1 VLNNAQIDD
10 IVSGKIPLSALSSAE
25 KLRII
30 DLLDEKTQ
38 RLQADTAKIDLV
50 PFAHAVYPG
59 YSVGAHHKRMA
70 ELFKA
75 VADGTK
81 KRIIINIAPRFGKSE
96 LSSYLFPAWF
106 LGQKPDA
113 KIIMATHTASLSE
126 DFGRRVRNLIT
137 TPEYQRIFPG
147 TQLSGDSKSAGA
159 WNTSVGGKYYA
170 VGVGGAL
177 AGRGAD
183 LLVIDDPHALE
194 VSTLVAT
201 TQGFKTVSDLKVGD
215 FVFGPDGVP
224 TEVLSKSM
232 VWDDRPLYEV
242 ATNDGE
248 IIKCDGGHLWNY
260 RSDTKLFARHKN
272 STARDLAYW
281 DKTSLPCMPRHKA
294 VEYAEQTLPID
305 PYILGAWLGDGTS
318 SLGRMTSHPDDAVFM
333 RGQFIAAGYTTT
345 THKDLYSFGVLGLR
359 AQLTAL
365 NVLNNKHIP
374 EAYLIGSVAQR
385 IALLQGLMDTDGTC
399 TEAGQCSFQN
409 TNHTL
414 ALGFRELLQSL
425 GVKARMCVYEDKRGR
440 HASRKL
446 DYRINFKLKDS
457 FRMPRKNTRTF
468 TPTDK
473 QCRSFTVRMLE
484 EKGSVQCITV
494 ARKDGLFLVGRGY
507 VVTHNSEQ
515 DARSGTKT
523 VFDQAWMWYQTG
535 PRQRLMWGGAIILV
549 MTRWSPIDLT
559 GRLLEYQAKNPDADQ
574 WEVIEFPA
582 ILPSGKSLWP
592 EKWPVEELNKT
603 KATLDAQY
611 WNAQYQQQPTSEE
624 AAIIKR
630 EMWREWASEK
640 PPLCTFILQSWDT
653 AHEAK
658 TSADYSACT
667 TWGLFLNENEGD
679 TMHIILLDAFKGR
692 YEFPELK
699 KRALEAYKEWEPD
712 ICIIEKKAAGA
723 PLIQE
728 LRRAGIPISEYSP
741 SRGNDKTVRIN
752 AVADVF
758 ASGKVWAP
766 AKRWARDVIEEMAA
780 YPQGE
785 HDDLADT
792 CTQAILR
799 FRQGGFIPLPVDE
812 ADEPN
817 TFRHRAAYY

>member
-1 VLNNAQIDD
+1 MLSNAQIDD
-10 IVSGKIPLSALSSAE
+10 IVSGKIPLSALTSAE
-25 KLRII
+25 KQRII

-38 RLQADTAKIDLV
+38 RLQADTAKIDLI

-75 VADGTK
+75 VANGTK
-81 KRIIINIAPRFGKSE
+81 KRIIINVPPRFGKSE
-96 LSSYLFPAWF
+96 MASYLFPAWF

-126 DFGRRVRNLIT
+126 DFGRRVRNLIN

-183 LLVIDDPHALE
+183 LLVIDDPH
-194 VSTLVAT
+194 
-201 TQGFKTVSDLKVGD
+201 
-215 FVFGPDGVP
+215 
-224 TEVLSKSM
+224 
-232 VWDDRPLYEV
+232 
-242 ATNDGE
+242 
-248 IIKCDGGHLWNY
+248 
-260 RSDTKLFARHKN
+260 
-272 STARDLAYW
+272 
-281 DKTSLPCMPRHKA
+281 
-294 VEYAEQTLPID
+294 
-305 PYILGAWLGDGTS
+305 
-318 SLGRMTSHPDDAVFM
+318 
-333 RGQFIAAGYTTT
+333 
-345 THKDLYSFGVLGLR
+345 
-359 AQLTAL
+359 
-365 NVLNNKHIP
+365 
-374 EAYLIGSVAQR
+374 
-385 IALLQGLMDTDGTC
+385 
-399 TEAGQCSFQN
+399 
-409 TNHTL
+409 
-414 ALGFRELLQSL
+414 
-425 GVKARMCVYEDKRGR
+425 
-440 HASRKL
+440 
-446 DYRINFKLKDS
+446 
-457 FRMPRKNTRTF
+457 
-468 TPTDK
+468 
-473 QCRSFTVRMLE
+473 
-484 EKGSVQCITV
+484 
-494 ARKDGLFLVGRGY
+494 
-507 VVTHNSEQ
+507 SEQ

-535 PRQRLMWGGAIILV
+535 PRQRLMWGGAIIV
-549 MTRWSPIDLT
+549 VQTRWSPVDLS
-559 GRLLEYQAKNPDADQ
+559 GRLLEYQSRNPDADQ

-592 EKWPVEELNKT
+592 EKWPVEELLKT

-630 EMWREWASEK
+630 EMWREWADEK

-653 AHEAK
+653 AHESK
-658 TSADYSACT
+658 TTADFSACT
-667 TWGLFLNENEGD
+667 TWGLFINENDGD

-792 CTQAILR
+792 CLAGDTPVLMADGTEKEIRLVREGDFVQTPMGAQRVTLAACTGVKEIWELKHSIGVLRGTANHPIWANGQWVELAKTQPMMYTRTYTTGVKRWINQKKKWLYSMVGAITDTQKVITQRTVDILGALGHYYTGMFGSTIMGIFLQHTTSTIKTATLRIMSSVIWSAYQLRITWSTINQTVLQTAVGQSAWNNLDPYKIKLRNGTDPKLGEHGIGSMRKTQSGKKGLLNHSANVRWLEHVSGVVRNLVGKVCGKLYALLNARQPSVGLGSVKSVKCTHIMQPVFNISVDKAECYFASGVLVHNCTQAILR

-812 ADEPN
+812 QDEPN